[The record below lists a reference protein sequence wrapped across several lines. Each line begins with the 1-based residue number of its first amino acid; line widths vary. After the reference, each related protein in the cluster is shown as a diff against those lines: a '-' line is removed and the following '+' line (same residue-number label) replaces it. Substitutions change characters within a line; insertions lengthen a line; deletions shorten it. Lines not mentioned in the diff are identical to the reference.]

1 MITKYSRSVYLQ
13 VTLSLPLLLLLFKL
27 PKRERKKLRL
37 QLQQKRYLKIEL
49 CLRLQ
54 VLCDYYMHVG
64 NDRKSAM
71 GQNYF
76 VNKYC

>member
-1 MITKYSRSVYLQ
+1 MVNTDYHLGSKWTPVGRMRV
-13 VTLSLPLLLLLFKL
+13 KL

-49 CLRLQ
+49 CLRLE
-54 VLCDYYMHVG
+54 VLCDYSMHIG